1 MAITVS
7 SLQANLVSINA
18 IANEIENIASLIT
31 FLPSG
36 VVLAIAELKLLQA
49 VAPSIIADVTD
60 VITKIESTYATIK
73 AK

>member
-18 IANEIENIASLIT
+18 IANEIENIASLIP